1 VVNGTTITGSQ
12 AMRQNST
19 LYAYLL
25 ANNVGGFA
33 SLIASSTFITGIR
46 GGLIK
51 NAGLPANFVVANPQF
66 GAVDYISNFSNST
79 YESGQVEVNK
89 RFAGGL
95 QLQATYVR
103 SKALGAY
110 DGNQQSQ
117 VTSFNTLRNESLSKQ
132 LLSFDTPNVWRT
144 SAIFDVPLGPNKKF
158 LSGTHGVLA
167 HIVERW
173 QTAVIF
179 NKLSGAPTNF
189 TVTGETFNGL
199 TSTSVVNGSVPSGSV
214 HFVGNNVEYFPSGY
228 TQVPDPSIQNLPSNL
243 QSLSTLLAI
252 KGPNGQIAVQNP
264 LLGTIGG
271 TNQTIYRGL
280 GSYTFNMQLSKS
292 ILLNK

>member
-1 VVNGTTITGSQ
+1 
-12 AMRQNST
+12 M
-19 LYAYLL
+19 
-25 ANNVGGFA
+25 
-33 SLIASSTFITGIR
+33 
-46 GGLIK
+46 
-51 NAGLPANFVVANPQF
+51 
-66 GAVDYISNFSNST
+66 
-79 YESGQVEVNK
+79 
-89 RFAGGL
+89 
-95 QLQATYVR
+95 R

-292 ILLNK
+292 ILLNKEHNIRMTVRADAINLLNSPIWSTPSLSINSASFGQITGAGGARNVVLGVRVDF